1 MNTFKQ
7 ISNVQ
12 NNGTNKAFIKIHIE
26 TIAVNLH
33 KSTLT
38 HRKTSVGLLS
48 KKKLITTTL
57 RPNKS
62 ELQSCQILWMIPI
75 TVLILVN
82 YDATKLYIFS

>member
-48 KKKLITTTL
+48 KKKVNNNNITAKQIRTSVLPDSMDDTNH
-57 RPNKS
+57 RS
-62 ELQSCQILWMIPI
+62 HSC
-75 TVLILVN
+75 
-82 YDATKLYIFS
+82 KL